1 MIGVS
6 TLTPIVVAAG
16 LGMCF
21 KSTRG
26 ISVLSIAAIS
36 YIAPKVFLAMAAIGI
51 IGFTL
56 YKIGER
62 L

>member
-1 MIGVS
+1 MIGVT

-16 LGMCF
+16 LGMSF

-36 YIAPKVFLAMAAIGI
+36 YISPKVFLAMVAIGI